1 MSLNFNYANVAD
13 KDVVCTDPSDEN
25 KYHPVFDALIWLSM
39 VCGYNKIAED
49 NCAKVY
55 TRIAQYQAVVGAYL
69 GYAGE
74 DGERVPLYI
83 TLEDVRRY
91 IGMHTNVTS
100 MTDAQWNK
108 RLAAT
113 ALEEASRKAYKQNTS
128 AYELIRIMNEQRQQQ
143 KEAA

>member
-13 KDVVCTDPSDEN
+13 KDVVCTDPNNAE

-39 VCGYNKIAED
+39 ICGYNKITED

-74 DGERVPLYI
+74 DGKRVPLYI

-91 IGMHTNVTS
+91 IGMQTNVTAE
-100 MTDAQWNK
+100 TDSQWNK
-108 RLAAT
+108 RLAVL
-113 ALEEASRKAYKQNTS
+113 ALEEASRKAHKQGTS
-128 AYELIRIMNEQRQQQ
+128 AYDTVQRLHDEKV